1 MEFNRLSV
9 KIGVASTNEDNDFCF
24 LTVLAIGTASTIPPQ
39 VVTTQQHQS
48 YELNV
53 TSDTPVSVNDNA
65 TVAETEASVTTDA
78 ITTTATT
85 TINTTTETLKRMC

>member
-9 KIGVASTNEDNDFCF
+9 KIGVANTNEDNDFCL

-39 VVTTQQHQS
+39 VVTTQHQS